1 MQTCYQGFWT
11 FKSQYPDWLK
21 ISSYSVYNLD
31 SGRKNC
37 VCVQQNKRTII
48 TESTIIYMF
57 DVRLVFFFFHFSKIL
72 SSSFETA
79 GKSPVPLLCK
89 FTSWFRSLGNIW
101 AEFKDLLLW
110 YDCLIICWHQQIRKN
125 LTQAKKSSCIRRST
139 YKLCS
144 CIKVYRLYRAVM
156 CSSQYYTTEVS
167 RPSLSNSNSQM
178 TLNWCN

>member
-1 MQTCYQGFWT
+1 MLGW
-11 FKSQYPDWLK
+11 
-21 ISSYSVYNLD
+21 
-31 SGRKNC
+31 
-37 VCVQQNKRTII
+37 
-48 TESTIIYMF
+48 
-57 DVRLVFFFFHFSKIL
+57 FFFHFSKIL

-79 GKSPVPLLCK
+79 GKKDKILFSFSFFLLWLYYFLSSNRLIEYLNSDFSQLLGKSPVPLLCK
-89 FTSWFRSLGNIW
+89 FRSWFRSLGNIW

-125 LTQAKKSSCIRRST
+125 LTQAKKSSCICRST

-144 CIKVYRLYRAVM
+144 CITVYRLYRAIM